1 MHARDAVLKVGN
13 VTTCQFVENIVS
25 FAISPPRGGVFAV
38 LRERFCFNRR
48 NFRTRS
54 QGFCPCAKA
63 LLLENSIILAFLQ
76 ISNFPPRGGGFVV
89 FWSVFLRLCC
99 KLSHTWCVFALWLVV
114 VNKTLVATGGQFC
127 PFFARRGAKSR
138 KKPSTIFQKLL
149 KLLVFCIIIYV
160 YYYAH
165 KAV

>member
-1 MHARDAVLKVGN
+1 MSCN
-13 VTTCQFVENIVS
+13 FQ
-25 FAISPPRGGVFAV
+25 PRGGVFAV
-38 LRERFCFNRR
+38 LREGFCFNRR
-48 NFRTRS
+48 NFYKLGHS
-54 QGFCPCAKA
+54 FCPCAKA
-63 LLLENSIILAFLQ
+63 LLLENSIILDSLQ
-76 ISNFPPRGGGFVV
+76 ISIFPPRGGVLLFFGLV
-89 FWSVFLRLCC
+89 FCDYVANSRTRGAFLRCG
-99 KLSHTWCVFALWLVV
+99 LSFSTSC
-114 VNKTLVATGGQFC
+114 LVATGGQFC